1 MMACQATYGDDDFE
15 TLEAVGVRVKQ
26 IAAVITRWS
35 SLWNIC
41 NRKVQVKGPEE
52 KYFAELDPSSTAQL
66 SADEHTIAAQ
76 LVGLLHAAKDIR
88 YQTWGD
94 RTPIL

>member
-35 SLWNIC
+35 SLWNIFY
-41 NRKVQVKGPEE
+41 RKVQVKGPEE
-52 KYFAELDPSSTAQL
+52 KYFAELDPSRTAQL

-88 YQTWGD
+88 HQTWGD
-94 RTPIL
+94 CTPIL